1 MKRIL
6 FFIPS
11 LVGGGAEKVLVN
23 LVNNID
29 KTKFE
34 VTLLSLFDGGVNKQ
48 FLRDDVI
55 YKSIFKK
62 SFRGNIHLFKLFSP
76 RFLYDKMIKDNYDVV
91 VSYLEGPTTRIVA
104 GCPHENVKLVQ
115 WVHNEYHNKRKIA
128 RCYRSVKESVSLQ
141 KRFDANI
148 YVANTVK
155 DIYLKTFP
163 ELDSGKAQNLVI
175 YNVVES
181 DTIIAKAN
189 EPVSE
194 VCFDKDKI
202 NLVTVGRLVPQK
214 SFDRLLNVI
223 HRLKEETETPFHL
236 YILGDGELRTALEE
250 QRERLGLNSCVTFL
264 GYNPNPYKF
273 VKNADLFVCSSLHE
287 GFSTAVTESLIV
299 GTPVVTTLC
308 SGMAELLGDNEYGV
322 ITENNEQSLFDG
334 LVDILNQEKL
344 KHYKVKAK
352 EKGTSFN
359 KETTVKAAENFLA
372 ELVK

>member
-23 LVNNID
+23 LVNNLD
-29 KTKFE
+29 KTKYE
-34 VTLLSLFDGGVNKQ
+34 VTLLCLFDGGVNKQ
-48 FLRDDVI
+48 FLKNDVD

-76 RFLYDKMIKDNYDVV
+76 RFLYAKMIKDSYDVV

-115 WVHNEYHNKRKIA
+115 WVHNEYHSKKIIA
-128 RCYRSVKESVSLQ
+128 RCYRSVKEAVTLQ

-163 ELDSGKAQNLVI
+163 ELKSSNAQNLVI

-181 DTIIAKAN
+181 DAIIAKSN

-194 VCFDKDKI
+194 ICFDKNKI
-202 NLVTVGRLVPQK
+202 NLITVGRLVPQK
-214 SFDRLLNVI
+214 SYDRLLNI
-223 HRLKEETETPFHL
+223 IYRLKNETDIPFHL
-236 YILGDGELRTALEE
+236 YILGDGELKGNLKE
-250 QRERLGLNSCVTFL
+250 QCTQLGLNSVVTFL

-299 GTPVVTTLC
+299 GTPVITTLC
-308 SGMAELLGDNEYGV
+308 SGMEELLGDSEYGV

-334 LVDILNQEKL
+334 LVDMLSKDKL
-344 KHYKVKAK
+344 SHYTQKAEERGK
-352 EKGTSFN
+352 TFN
-359 KETTVKAAENFLA
+359 KNATLTSASSFFDSI
-372 ELVK
+372 